1 MRNQAIVA
9 ELVTERELE
18 TPVKF
23 EKKIIEI
30 VTFSIPVREI
40 IERLEKLQIRIEQL
54 EKRTSITPIMD
65 EWNNEED
72 DDWDELPTV

>member
-1 MRNQAIVA
+1 MRNQAMVA

>member
-1 MRNQAIVA
+1 MRNQAMVA

-30 VTFSIPVREI
+30 VKFSIPVREI